1 MLGLSAYSPAAAQT
15 TIAMPATLFT
25 NVRLFDGLSLTTTEG
40 VSVLVIDGMIADIT
54 QGPLSAPDGATVIDG
69 GGRTLMPGLIDAH
82 WHTMLASLP
91 IATMLSADAGDID
104 FAAAAQAER
113 TLMRGFTTVRD
124 LGGPSFALKRAIDGG
139 IVAGP
144 RIYPRGA
151 MNSQTSG
158 HGDFRNIW
166 ELPRAAGD
174 LNRGEVLGAAA
185 IADGGDALLQA
196 TREQLMQGAS
206 QIRIVAGGGVS
217 SA

>member
-1 MLGLSAYSPAAAQT
+1 MLGLSANSPAAAQT

-82 WHTMLASLP
+82 WHTMLARLP

-104 FAAAAQAER
+104 FAATAQAER

-124 LGGPSFALKRAIDGG
+124 LGGRHSR
-139 IVAGP
+139 
-144 RIYPRGA
+144 
-151 MNSQTSG
+151 
-158 HGDFRNIW
+158 
-166 ELPRAAGD
+166 
-174 LNRGEVLGAAA
+174 
-185 IADGGDALLQA
+185 
-196 TREQLMQGAS
+196 
-206 QIRIVAGGGVS
+206 
-217 SA
+217 